1 MSSEWI
7 PLIFPTKRKALKRLN
22 YKYSFPI
29 SSSRRYLTEPSYKY
43 DKLSL
48 LQVCIYVQ
56 TKSLLVLMEN
66 TWFQVFFYCNVK
78 VDKKAFFAFICS
90 KMDILETGQFTDENF
105 PVFLPSFFRKSCPL
119 YYCFTFEFMYKNKLI
134 FDICTTSII
143 VRDLQTFNKKGGV
156 PMLFQWDKNGGGCV
170 WHLELR

>member
-143 VRDLQTFNKKGGV
+143 VRDLQTFNKN
-156 PMLFQWDKNGGGCV
+156 LQLCV
-170 WHLELR
+170 TVKSILLALR